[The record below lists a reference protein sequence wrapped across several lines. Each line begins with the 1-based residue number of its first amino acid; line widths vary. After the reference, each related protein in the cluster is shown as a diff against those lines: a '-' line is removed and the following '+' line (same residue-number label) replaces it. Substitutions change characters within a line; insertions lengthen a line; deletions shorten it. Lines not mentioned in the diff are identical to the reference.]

1 MLGPLTRQCLAH
13 LLLLLRPKGLI
24 YMTAKDELRQALLNT
39 CSISD
44 EALTL
49 LNSIL
54 DGSGGGGGGSGLMV
68 SLTQD
73 GPQFTM
79 NKTFAEIRDAMEA
92 GINVLV
98 EVPDEFVDYSPY
110 SSAGTG
116 IIVFYGW
123 IDYHYVLKV
132 FNGAYDSIG
141 FAAINEDDYP
151 NITFD

>member
-44 EALTL
+44 EALIL

-54 DGSGGGGGGSGLMV
+54 DGSGGGGGSGGLVV

-79 NKTFAEIRDAMEA
+79 NKTFAEIRDALRA
-92 GINVLV
+92 GTNVLV
-98 EVPDEFVDYSPY
+98 DFPEGIEEHNI
-110 SSAGTG
+110 AGTG
-116 IIVFYGW
+116 IIVHYNKDREFYNVDVATGGGMNNN
-123 IDYHYVLKV
+123 ISFLAL
-132 FNGAYDSIG
+132 G
-141 FAAINEDDYP
+141 EDDYP
-151 NITFD
+151 SITYD